1 MLLKQNIITSKVQK
15 KLQKL
20 NAEEIKWIEMI

>member
-1 MLLKQNIITSKVQK
+1 MLLKQNIITSKFQK
-15 KLQKL
+15 NLQNL